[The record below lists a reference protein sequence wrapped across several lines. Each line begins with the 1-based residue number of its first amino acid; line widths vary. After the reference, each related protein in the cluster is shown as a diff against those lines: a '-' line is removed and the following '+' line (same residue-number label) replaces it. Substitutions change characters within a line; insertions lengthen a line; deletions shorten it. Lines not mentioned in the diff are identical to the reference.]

1 MKWPCFKIILFS
13 QNKSKL
19 DDVSTHDEAS
29 NDRKERDK
37 KRTKRDGNRK
47 SDKLKPRN
55 KKPAGPMHF
64 TANNEPRALEV
75 LGDLDPS
82 VFEEVSYYIRILNLS
97 FLNYQ

>member
-1 MKWPCFKIILFS
+1 M
-13 QNKSKL
+13 
-19 DDVSTHDEAS
+19 STHDETS

-37 KRTKRDGNRK
+37 KRAKRDSNRK

-55 KKPAGPMHF
+55 KKNAGPMHF

-82 VFEEVSYYIRILNLS
+82 VFEEVCI
-97 FLNYQ
+97 